1 MATEMQ
7 LYRVQDSEG
16 NVRTLEGPVGA
27 SKEDVVAQANKL
39 LGGEKT
45 YATEKQLSKT
55 GPADAQSPDGKTY
68 RFPDELRA
76 FQFSR
81 EMLSTGSKDPKQLAF
96 IAKNYQGTLAPEQL
110 PAPRRSWGDVAG
122 EAMTNA
128 PQSFT
133 NMMTGIGNA
142 IANPVDTLGGMANVV
157 AGGVVNATKGL
168 VNAAPKP
175 VQIGIDVLAKSL
187 GVTPEGIENA
197 VKAANEFGGVYKE
210 RYGSIE
216 ALKNTIATDPVGA
229 AGDVSMLLGGAGGG
243 LRMGANVA
251 GRVAPGFAPATSFV
265 GNVGSAL
272 STASQYTN
280 PLAPVTGALSL
291 TGRAVGA
298 GAGLGYRAF
307 NPKANILMEAAE
319 GRADDVINALR
330 NPTQIVPGSRPTA
343 AQAAADTG
351 VVRYQGLGA
360 QAADI
365 LPTQY
370 LTREMEQATARRNAL
385 GGIARTEADLQS
397 ARADRTSVANFTY
410 PRAEQRI
417 VPSDAQFEALAQRPA
432 MQRAMQIADE
442 LVRERNQPFQIGQN
456 TANQTVA
463 YPVGSLHAIKI
474 ALDDLVQTPDRFGL
488 GKSTA
493 DAIQGTRAE
502 FLRWLENRAPEYRTA
517 RTTFARQSEPINQM
531 EVGQFLESKLLSPL
545 DENAPQRAGIFAQ
558 AVRDAP
564 GTIKRSTGQSR
575 FERLSDVLTPD
586 QVTTVEAIRDD
597 LARMQQ
603 SKSMGQRGG
612 TNPSLTKVATAA
624 QEGLSSPNIMN
635 RVAAISNMI
644 IDRMR
649 GRIDRQLA
657 VEIAMEMLNPA
668 DAARALEAAART
680 QARRDVFSAPFRAGG
695 AAVTGTMRSPF
706 LTMGGQMNN
715 LMPSNENA
723 LNR

>member
-16 NVRTLEGPVGA
+16 NARVIEGPAGA
-27 SKEDVVAQANKL
+27 SKEEVAAQATKL
-39 LGGEKT
+39 LGGNKT
-45 YATEKQLSKT
+45 YATEKQLSST
-55 GPADAQSPDGKTY
+55 GPADAQAPNGKTY

-81 EMLSTGSKDPKQLAF
+81 EMLGTGERDPKQLDF
-96 IAKNYQGTLAPEQL
+96 IARNYQGTLAPEQL
-110 PAPRRSWGDVAG
+110 PPPRKSWGDVASQ
-122 EAMTNA
+122 AATNA
-128 PQSFT
+128 PQSWA
-133 NMMTGIGNA
+133 NMLSGIGNA
-142 IANPVDTLGGMANVV
+142 IANPKETVTGMAKAAAGGMLNVAPPALRYEIESV
-157 AGGVVNATKGL
+157 AKNLGAT
-168 VNAAPKP
+168 PD
-175 VQIGIDVLAKSL
+175 QLAS
-187 GVTPEGIENA
+187 A
-197 VKAANEFGGVYKE
+197 VKAANDLGGVYKE
-210 RYGSIE
+210 RYGSVE
-216 ALKNTIATDPVGA
+216 ALKNTIATDPAGA
-229 AGDVSMLLGGAGGG
+229 AGDLSMLFSGGSA
-243 LRMGANVA
+243 VP
-251 GRVAPGFAPATSFV
+251 GRVGATM
-265 GNVGSAL
+265 
-272 STASQYTN
+272 STASRLTN

-319 GRADDVINALR
+319 GRADDIINALR

-370 LTREMEQATARRNAL
+370 LTREMEQATARQNAL
-385 GGIARTEADLQS
+385 GRVAGTEADLQS
-397 ARADRTSVANFTY
+397 ARASRAATAQDLYGNVAF
-410 PRAEQRI
+410 PQI
-417 VPSDAQFEALAQRPA
+417 VKGDPQLDALTQRPA
-432 MQRAMQIADE
+432 MQQAIRSANEIAQN
-442 LVRERNQPFQIGQN
+442 RGKPFQFGQN
-456 TANQTVA
+456 TPATTVPSPILGPNGA
-463 YPVGSLHAIKI
+463 PIGSVTTPAQFAQYPVESLHHIKYALDKMLDDPANAAQAAAIKQVRDEYLTWLKVK
-474 ALDDLVQTPDRFGL
+474 APDYDAARARFA
-488 GKSTA
+488 S
-493 DAIQGTRAE
+493 D
-502 FLRWLENRAPEYRTA
+502 
-517 RTTFARQSEPINQM
+517 SVPINQM
-531 EVGQFLESKLLSPL
+531 EVGQFLQAKLLSPL
-545 DENAPQRAGIFAQ
+545 DENAPQRAGMFAQ

-564 GTIKRSTGQSR
+564 GTIRRSTGQSR
-575 FERLSDVLTPD
+575 FEHLSDVLTPD
-586 QVTTVEAIRDD
+586 QVNTVNAVRDD

-603 SKSMGQRGG
+603 SKSMGQRSG
-612 TNPSLTKVATAA
+612 TNPSLTKAATAA
-624 QEGLSSPNIMN
+624 QEGLNSPNIMS

-657 VEIAMEMLNPA
+657 VEIATEMLNPA